1 MKDFYHITVKSGNR
15 KTGKLTTIMSSNETC
30 PDSCPLK
37 KKGCYAR
44 GWPLNLHW
52 KNVSDGKNC
61 LTFTELLDKLRG
73 KVSKR
78 VRLWQAGDMPGVNNR
93 INIKKIRRLVK
104 ACSGKEAFGYTHK
117 DPKIGNN
124 AEAIKYCN
132 DNGVTINLSADN
144 LKHADELYDL
154 KIAPVVVLLPKDI
167 KGKIK
172 TPKGRKV
179 IICPAD
185 KNKITCSVC
194 GSNKGSLC
202 YRNDRNYIIG
212 FRAHG
217 AATKSVSEIARGV

>member
-1 MKDFYHITVKSGNR
+1 MKDYYHIIVKSGNR
-15 KTGKLTTIMSSNETC
+15 KTGPLTTIMSSNETC

-52 KNVSDGKNC
+52 KKVSDGKNC
-61 LTFTELLDKLRG
+61 LTFTELLDKLRS

-104 ACSGKEAFGYTHK
+104 ACDGKEAFGYTHK

-154 KIAPVVVLLPKDI
+154 KIAPVVVLLPHDI
-167 KGKIK
+167 KG
-172 TPKGRKV
+172 
-179 IICPAD
+179 
-185 KNKITCSVC
+185 
-194 GSNKGSLC
+194 
-202 YRNDRNYIIG
+202 
-212 FRAHG
+212 
-217 AATKSVSEIARGV
+217 